1 MKLSKFIFD
10 VLLRRRSTTLVV
22 RKTDDELTRYIK
34 QTNLIKRRTNFE
46 QQLDSELL
54 SKKDFMNTAEI
65 RRDFYTKL
73 RN

>member
-1 MKLSKFIFD
+1 MKLSKFVFD

-46 QQLDSELL
+46 HRLDSDLAA
-54 SKKDFMNTAEI
+54 KKDFMNTAEI
-65 RRDFYTKL
+65 RRDFYT
-73 RN
+73 

>member
-10 VLLRRRSTTLVV
+10 VLLRRRSTALVV
-22 RKTDDELTRYIK
+22 RKTDDELARYIK

-54 SKKDFMNTAEI
+54 SKKDFMNTVEI
-65 RRDFYTKL
+65 RRDFYTQL